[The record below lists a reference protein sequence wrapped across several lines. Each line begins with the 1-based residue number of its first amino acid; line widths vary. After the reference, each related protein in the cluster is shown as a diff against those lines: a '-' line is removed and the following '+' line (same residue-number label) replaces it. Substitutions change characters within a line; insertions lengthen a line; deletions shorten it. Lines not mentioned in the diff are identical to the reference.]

1 MIEECSAEENGR
13 ALRQEAR
20 RAADEA
26 RRQEAERLALEAR
39 ENPELGFLARVEE
52 RLLALS
58 EAWAVHRQPLRSR
71 IPLLGP
77 LLSYLG
83 MRLIPF
89 LFQRQ
94 VAFNAEITRTLQEVH
109 QLYQIL
115 HKEQCERTMDL
126 FGRLEERLLG
136 LEARCR
142 DLEEEMER
150 LRHQGTASSAR

>member
-1 MIEECSAEENGR
+1 MEKFPPEENGR
-13 ALRQEAR
+13 VLRRQAR
-20 RAADEA
+20 RAADQA
-26 RRQEAERLALEAR
+26 RRQEAEHLTREAQ

-52 RLLALS
+52 RLLALN

-77 LLSYLG
+77 FLSWLG
-83 MRLIPF
+83 TRLTPF
-89 LFQRQ
+89 LLQRQ
-94 VAFNAEITRTLQEVH
+94 VAFNAEIVRTLQEVH

-115 HKEQCERTMDL
+115 HKEQCERATDL

-142 DLEEEMER
+142 DLEEKVER
-150 LRHQGTASSAR
+150 LRRDSNAG